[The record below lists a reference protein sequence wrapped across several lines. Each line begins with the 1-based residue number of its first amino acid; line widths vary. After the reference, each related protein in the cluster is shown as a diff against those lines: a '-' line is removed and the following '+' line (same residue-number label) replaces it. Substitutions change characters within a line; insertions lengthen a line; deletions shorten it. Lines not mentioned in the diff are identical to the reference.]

1 VGLKMSFISSWFSS
15 PEDTTDKKNATKVY
29 NTFNDSPSSS
39 LQPFPTGILSPTFSI
54 NGETKSVPLSDSVG
68 IDIYETYN
76 TSGKLPVL
84 NGSNELQNMSSG
96 TNDAIKCCKMCRK
109 LYKEEENSE
118 WACKYHRGRYQ
129 ASTTFTSFGSLKR
142 WSCCFKE
149 VENGEGC
156 TAGRHQEDRRVTG
169 ILNTFNPISHNNES
183 QDSLRTP
190 EKSPKRVPKTPEK
203 RKGEVKHQI
212 QREDTLQSLAI
223 KYNVTLEAIRKAN
236 KLFSDQIFARKF
248 LVIPEEI

>member
-1 VGLKMSFISSWFSS
+1 MSFISSWLSS
-15 PEDTTDKKNATKVY
+15 PQDNSEKKNAKVY

-39 LQPFPTGILSPTFSI
+39 LQPFPTGMLSSTLSI
-54 NGETKSVPLSDSVG
+54 NGETKSVPLSDS
-68 IDIYETYN
+68 IKIEIYETYN

-84 NGSNELQNMSSG
+84 NGSNELQNMGSG
-96 TNDAIKCCKMCRK
+96 DGNSVKCCKICRR

-118 WACKYHRGRYQ
+118 WACKYHRGKYQ
-129 ASTTFTSFGSLKR
+129 ASAPFTSFGSLKR

-149 VENGEGC
+149 IENSEGC

-169 ILNTFNPISHNNES
+169 ILNTFNTVSNSEEKNLES
-183 QDSLRTP
+183 PRTP
-190 EKSPKRVPKTPEK
+190 EKSPQKVPKIPEK
-203 RKGEVKHQI
+203 RIGQVKHEVQKD
-212 QREDTLQSLAI
+212 DTLQSLAL

-248 LVIPEEI
+248 LIIPEEMN